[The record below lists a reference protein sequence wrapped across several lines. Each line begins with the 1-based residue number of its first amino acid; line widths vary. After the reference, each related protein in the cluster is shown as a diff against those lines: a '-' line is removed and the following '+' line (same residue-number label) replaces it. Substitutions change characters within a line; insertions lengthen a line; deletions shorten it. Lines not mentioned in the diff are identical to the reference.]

1 MKTKNILY
9 FLIGLLAFNSCDD
22 MFEPAKENT
31 KQLEAMTQETNY
43 VYGLLIYGYNRLPYI
58 RTTQTDVATDDAVTN
73 VDAGADAYKAIAVNG
88 SWDAKNNPLTRW
100 DACKDG
106 IQYVNLFLKY
116 VNDVNWAQSAAS
128 KQQMFIDRLTGEAL
142 GLRAIFYYHLLQAHA
157 GKTADGTLLGV
168 PLLTEPEDG
177 SSDYNQPRASFAD
190 CVQQIFKDCDKAAEL
205 LPDQYKDISDVEEI
219 TKNKQKYKDLGV
231 QMAGYNLVFGNMAKN
246 LVSGKVALAVKA
258 QTALLATSPAYV
270 DQSGVSYEEAAKI
283 CAEVL
288 QNVEFDPDGNKWYN
302 NVEKLASSAS
312 VIPEVLWREDWSKA
326 DASQETDNFP
336 PSHFGNGRI
345 NPTQNLVDAFPMRNG
360 YPITDAKSGF
370 DPNDP
375 YKDRDPRL
383 NDDVIF
389 NGSTF
394 KSVVIVTGTY
404 PSPTK
409 GADNKDN
416 INNPGSKATKT
427 GYYMKKL
434 LRTDAGPSI
443 SSNSPSNQP
452 HIFPRIRYTEM
463 FLAYAET
470 ANEAYGPKG
479 KAPGSDLSAYDVIKM
494 IRERGGIGKDDEGN
508 PVGDPYLDEC
518 ANDKAKMRELIRNER
533 RIELCFENK
542 RFWDM
547 RRWNLPLNE
556 WAMGVQ
562 ISMINSAEEA
572 VAGNLKYEYLN
583 VEERKFEPYQI
594 YGPIPESEVLLWSN
608 LQQNQGWN

>member
-9 FLIGLLAFNSCDD
+9 FLIGLLAFSSCDD

-31 KQLEAMTQETNY
+31 RQLEAMTQETNY
-43 VYGLLIYGYNRLPYI
+43 VYGLLIYGYDRLPYI

-73 VDAGADAYKAIAVNG
+73 VDANADAYKAIAVNG

-106 IQYVNLFLKY
+106 VQYVNLFLKY
-116 VNDVNWAQSAAS
+116 VNNVNWAQSAAS

-231 QMAGYNLVFGNMAKN
+231 QMAGYNLVFGNMARN
-246 LVSGKVALAVKA
+246 LVSGKVAQAIKA
-258 QTALLATSPAYV
+258 QTALLATSPAYI

-312 VIPEVLWREDWSKA
+312 IIPEVLWREDWSKA
-326 DASQETDNFP
+326 DASQESDNFP

-345 NPTQNLVDAFPMRNG
+345 NPTQNLVDVFPMRNG
-360 YPITDAKSGF
+360 YPISDSRSGYDAK
-370 DPNDP
+370 DP

-383 NDDVIF
+383 DDDVIY

-404 PSPTK
+404 ASPTD
-409 GADNKDN
+409 GAGNKDN

-443 SSNSPSNQP
+443 SSSSPANQP
-452 HIFPRIRYTEM
+452 HIFPRIRYTEL

-479 KAPGSDLSAYDVIKM
+479 SGAGSTLSAYDVIKM
-494 IRERGGIGKDDEGN
+494 IRQRGGIGVDESGN
-508 PVGDPYLDEC
+508 PTSDPYLEEC

-547 RRWNLPLNE
+547 RRWNLSLNE
-556 WAMGVQ
+556 WATGVQ
-562 ISMINSAEEA
+562 ISKINDAEEA

-608 LQQNQGWN
+608 LRQNQGW